1 MVKELS
7 GPHDTR
13 LSQFIHFTELHWFPN
28 KHGTYHDLCSKSCCV
43 IDQSMITPMHY
54 STCSYESK
62 GQVMS
67 SARKRVCVC
76 SFLTIFSSA
85 SVHYHSSYPC
95 MQLNYWN
102 PFSHKCE
109 DRFTMNTQL
118 LLLSLKTIICIDFAV
133 IWLVN
138 LKIKNVVLE
147 SWVTLLKWELFV
159 WGFLQACCMLQHVRV

>member
-1 MVKELS
+1 M
-7 GPHDTR
+7 T
-13 LSQFIHFTELHWFPN
+13 
-28 KHGTYHDLCSKSCCV
+28 CV
-43 IDQSMITPMHY
+43 LNHVVLLIRVWLLQCIIPPA
-54 STCSYESK
+54 
-62 GQVMS
+62 VMS
-67 SARKRVCVC
+67 QKVKWCQVPERERVC

>member
-1 MVKELS
+1 M
-7 GPHDTR
+7 T
-13 LSQFIHFTELHWFPN
+13 
-28 KHGTYHDLCSKSCCV
+28 CV
-43 IDQSMITPMHY
+43 LNHVVLLIRVWLLQCIIPPA
-54 STCSYESK
+54 
-62 GQVMS
+62 VMS
-67 SARKRVCVC
+67 QKVKWCQVPERECVC

-95 MQLNYWN
+95 TQLNYWN

-159 WGFLQACCMLQHVRV
+159 WGFLQACCMVQHVRV

>member
-1 MVKELS
+1 M
-7 GPHDTR
+7 T
-13 LSQFIHFTELHWFPN
+13 
-28 KHGTYHDLCSKSCCV
+28 CV
-43 IDQSMITPMHY
+43 LNHVVLLIRVWLLQCIIPPA
-54 STCSYESK
+54 
-62 GQVMS
+62 VMS
-67 SARKRVCVC
+67 QKVKWCQVPERECVC

-138 LKIKNVVLE
+138 LKIKDVVLE
-147 SWVTLLKWELFV
+147 SWVTLLKRAVCLRFFTGLLYV
-159 WGFLQACCMLQHVRV
+159 TACKSVRKMAVYFK

>member
-1 MVKELS
+1 M
-7 GPHDTR
+7 T
-13 LSQFIHFTELHWFPN
+13 
-28 KHGTYHDLCSKSCCV
+28 CV
-43 IDQSMITPMHY
+43 LNHVVLLIRVWLLQCIIPPA
-54 STCSYESK
+54 
-62 GQVMS
+62 VMS
-67 SARKRVCVC
+67 QKVKWCQVPERECVC

-102 PFSHKCE
+102 PFSHKCK

>member
-1 MVKELS
+1 MLCYWSEYDYSNALFHLQLWVKRS
-7 GPHDTR
+7 SDVKC
-13 LSQFIHFTELHWFPN
+13 Q
-28 KHGTYHDLCSKSCCV
+28 K
-43 IDQSMITPMHY
+43 
-54 STCSYESK
+54 ES
-62 GQVMS
+62 
-67 SARKRVCVC
+67 VCVL
-76 SFLTIFSSA
+76 SSPFFSSA

>member
-1 MVKELS
+1 M
-7 GPHDTR
+7 T
-13 LSQFIHFTELHWFPN
+13 
-28 KHGTYHDLCSKSCCV
+28 CV
-43 IDQSMITPMHY
+43 LNHVVLLIRVWLLQCIIPPA
-54 STCSYESK
+54 
-62 GQVMS
+62 VMS
-67 SARKRVCVC
+67 QKVKWCQVPERECVC

-95 MQLNYWN
+95 TQLNYWN